1 MAAKFEDVKK
11 LTMRS
16 TELLEKAIQRAEQA
30 KTEKD
35 AKYRQYLLR
44 EAEALTEQA
53 RELTRV
59 AGTLEPS

>member
-1 MAAKFEDVKK
+1 MATKFEDVKK
-11 LTMRS
+11 LTTRS
-16 TELLEKAIQRAEQA
+16 TELLGKAIQKAEQA

-35 AKYRQYLLR
+35 AKFRQSLLR

-53 RELTRV
+53 KELTRV